1 MNIHEYQAKE
11 LLQKFDVATTRGRVA
26 ATLDE
31 AEQIARELGDIDIV
45 VKAQIH
51 AGGRGKGSFKDGFKG
66 GVHVRKTPDEV
77 RDVAAK
83 MLGQILVTHQ
93 TGPAGRLVNKLL
105 VAESA
110 DIAREIYFAVLLDR
124 ATAAPLIVAS
134 TEGGVEIEAVAAKSP
149 EKIIREPI
157 DPLAGLQ
164 PYQARKLA
172 SQLGFESSQLKNA
185 SKLFEGLYRTFIA
198 YDCSM
203 IEVNPLVVTNKGE
216 VLALD
221 AKFNFDDN
229 ALYRHPE
236 IAAMRDVAEEDPREV
251 EASKHGLNYIGLDG
265 DIACLV
271 NGAGLAMATMDIIK
285 FYGGEPANFLDVGGG
300 ATEEQVTEALKILIA
315 DKHVKAILV
324 NIFGGI
330 MKVDI
335 IAQGI
340 INAAKSVKL
349 SVPLVVRLE
358 GTNVERGK
366 QMLKESGLALIAAD
380 DLADAAQKV
389 VTARN
394 RNSKSQIPNP
404 KFQLNSQIPIPKWTL
419 ARNDAIW
426 KTAHFGS
433 RTPFYQ
439 TTTRTL
445 ANTEDARQLV
455 RASRSVAAN
464 WIEADEALSKK
475 DFLMRQKFAQ
485 KKQKRAAVS
494 CAYSTRFQRRMRP
507 VLATV
512 WQRKLASSRLSSLRS
527 SRNLATYDFSLCAFF
542 ALRFCLDLA

>member
-26 ATLDE
+26 STLDQ
-31 AEQIARELGDIDIV
+31 AEQIARELGDVEIV

-51 AGGRGKGSFKDGFKG
+51 AGGRGKGTFTNGFKG
-66 GVHVRKTPDEV
+66 GVHVRKTPADV

-93 TGPAGRLVNKLL
+93 TGPGGRAVNKVL

-124 ATAAPLIVAS
+124 ATAAPVIVAS

-157 DPLAGLQ
+157 NPLAGLQ
-164 PYQARKLA
+164 AFQTRKLA
-172 SQLGFESSQLKNA
+172 KQLGFESSQLKNA
-185 SKLFEGLYRTFIA
+185 SRLFEGLYRTFIA

-203 IEVNPLVVTNKGE
+203 VEVNPLVLTTKGD

-221 AKFNFDDN
+221 AKFNFDDS

-265 DIACLV
+265 NIACLV

-300 ATEEQVTEALKILIA
+300 ATEEQVTEAFKILIA
-315 DKHVKAILV
+315 DKKVKAILV

-330 MKVDI
+330 MKCDI

-340 INAAKSVKL
+340 INAAKTLKL

-358 GTNVERGK
+358 GTNVEAGK
-366 QMLKESGLALIAAD
+366 KMIADSGLAVIAAD
-380 DLADAAQKV
+380 DLADAAQKAV
-389 VTARN
+389 N
-394 RNSKSQIPNP
+394 
-404 KFQLNSQIPIPKWTL
+404 
-419 ARNDAIW
+419 
-426 KTAHFGS
+426 
-433 RTPFYQ
+433 
-439 TTTRTL
+439 
-445 ANTEDARQLV
+445 
-455 RASRSVAAN
+455 AA
-464 WIEADEALSKK
+464 AGKK
-475 DFLMRQKFAQ
+475 
-485 KKQKRAAVS
+485 
-494 CAYSTRFQRRMRP
+494 
-507 VLATV
+507 
-512 WQRKLASSRLSSLRS
+512 
-527 SRNLATYDFSLCAFF
+527 
-542 ALRFCLDLA
+542 

>member
-1 MNIHEYQAKE
+1 M
-11 LLQKFDVATTRGRVA
+11 
-26 ATLDE
+26 
-31 AEQIARELGDIDIV
+31 
-45 VKAQIH
+45 
-51 AGGRGKGSFKDGFKG
+51 
-66 GVHVRKTPDEV
+66 
-77 RDVAAK
+77 
-83 MLGQILVTHQ
+83 
-93 TGPAGRLVNKLL
+93 
-105 VAESA
+105 
-110 DIAREIYFAVLLDR
+110 
-124 ATAAPLIVAS
+124 IVAS
-134 TEGGVEIEAVAAKSP
+134 TEGGVEIETVAAKSP

-203 IEVNPLVVTNKGE
+203 VEVNPLVVTNKGE

-300 ATEEQVTEALKILIA
+300 ATEEQVTEAFKVLIA

-340 INAAKSVKL
+340 INAAKSIKL
-349 SVPLVVRLE
+349 SVPLIVRLE
-358 GTNVERGK
+358 GTNVEKGK
-366 QMLKESGLALIAAD
+366 QLLKESGLALIAAD
-380 DLADAAQKV
+380 DLADAAQKAV
-389 VTARN
+389 AAAATAN
-394 RNSKSQIPNP
+394 PKSQIPDP
-404 KFQLNSQIPIPKWTL
+404 KVKFQNCKMEEGRETTRSRRSNVSVCRIECEHSLNSCRG
-419 ARNDAIW
+419 AVSNA
-426 KTAHFGS
+426 
-433 RTPFYQ
+433 
-439 TTTRTL
+439 
-445 ANTEDARQLV
+445 EDVRQLV
-455 RASRSVAAN
+455 RASGSVAAN

-475 DFLMRQKFAQ
+475 DFLMRVKI
-485 KKQKRAAVS
+485 
-494 CAYSTRFQRRMRP
+494 C
-507 VLATV
+507 
-512 WQRKLASSRLSSLRS
+512 RKEAKESRLIP
-527 SRNLATYDFSLCAFF
+527 ATNRCRA
-542 ALRFCLDLA
+542 

>member
-51 AGGRGKGSFKDGFKG
+51 AGGRGKGSFKNGFKG
-66 GVHVRKTPDEV
+66 GVHVRKRPHEV
-77 RDVAAK
+77 RDVVAK

-93 TGPAGRLVNKLL
+93 SGPAGRLVNKVL

-172 SQLGFESSQLKNA
+172 SQLGLESSQLKNA

-203 IEVNPLVVTNKGE
+203 VEVNPLVVTNKGE

-300 ATEEQVTEALKILIA
+300 ATEEQVTEAFKILIA
-315 DKHVKAILV
+315 DKKVKAILV

-330 MKVDI
+330 MKCDV

-340 INAAKSVKL
+340 IDAAKTVKL

-389 VTARN
+389 VKA
-394 RNSKSQIPNP
+394 
-404 KFQLNSQIPIPKWTL
+404 
-419 ARNDAIW
+419 A
-426 KTAHFGS
+426 KT
-433 RTPFYQ
+433 R
-439 TTTRTL
+439 
-445 ANTEDARQLV
+445 V
-455 RASRSVAAN
+455 
-464 WIEADEALSKK
+464 
-475 DFLMRQKFAQ
+475 
-485 KKQKRAAVS
+485 
-494 CAYSTRFQRRMRP
+494 
-507 VLATV
+507 
-512 WQRKLASSRLSSLRS
+512 
-527 SRNLATYDFSLCAFF
+527 
-542 ALRFCLDLA
+542 